1 MTIQVGQRTK
11 DRVEKQASGS
21 FRIKPKGNIFV
32 KGKGD
37 MRVYEIEKKKG
48 RARYKKNEPLRKKMV
63 TEKKEAD
70 EMLDED
76 NEGHRSS
83 ALSRMSLG

>member
-1 MTIQVGQRTK
+1 M
-11 DRVEKQASGS
+11 
-21 FRIKPKGNIFV
+21 

-37 MRVYEIEKKKG
+37 MKVYEIEKKKG
-48 RARYKKNEPLRKKMV
+48 RPRYKKTEPLRKKMAA
-63 TEKKEAD
+63 EKKEA
-70 EMLDED
+70 EEALDED